1 MKKYTLIFIILTLLF
16 ASCGFNVSTTKST
29 DNTEVSSSASND
41 DNIKNR
47 KISHKYMK
55 SALDDYAAEVM
66 RCLTD
71 CDADGLKS
79 IFTDSSIEKLE
90 LDKDIQNCFSF
101 LGDEVLSYG
110 NVETHTLGS
119 TSGIGHISRLTG
131 EATVYEVKT
140 KNDVYK
146 IYIGIVLICDDDPS
160 EVGIQKIKV
169 YNSKYDFD
177 DPNKEDNMVS
187 IGEFLGSWYS

>member
-1 MKKYTLIFIILTLLF
+1 MQKY
-16 ASCGFNVSTTKST
+16 
-29 DNTEVSSSASND
+29 E
-41 DNIKNR
+41 
-47 KISHKYMK
+47 
-55 SALDDYAAEVM
+55 
-66 RCLTD
+66 
-71 CDADGLKS
+71 
-79 IFTDSSIEKLE
+79 EKLK

-177 DPNKEDNMVS
+177 DPNKEENMVS

>member
-1 MKKYTLIFIILTLLF
+1 MQKY
-16 ASCGFNVSTTKST
+16 
-29 DNTEVSSSASND
+29 E
-41 DNIKNR
+41 
-47 KISHKYMK
+47 
-55 SALDDYAAEVM
+55 
-66 RCLTD
+66 
-71 CDADGLKS
+71 
-79 IFTDSSIEKLE
+79 EKLK

-146 IYIGIVLICDDDPS
+146 IYIGIVLICDD
-160 EVGIQKIKV
+160 EK
-169 YNSKYDFD
+169 SKYIIL
-177 DPNKEDNMVS
+177 NM
-187 IGEFLGSWYS
+187 ILMTPIKKKIWYLSVNF